1 MTNRKEELDRGYRN
15 PLDVVAGMLIGAAA
29 GAAAMLLL
37 APRSG
42 RDTRTQ
48 IKDKFIELRERGTE
62 MVDDTLA
69 QVRESTGKIARGG
82 REKAAELKEQGQ
94 ELLAEQLER
103 VSAAAQAGK
112 RAVQSS

>member
-1 MTNRKEELDRGYRN
+1 MASTKQEMENGNRS
-15 PLDVVAGMLIGAAA
+15 PLDIVAGMLIGAAA

-48 IKDKFIELRERGTE
+48 IKGKFIELRERGTAI
-62 MVDDTLA
+62 VDDTLT
-69 QVRESTGKIARGG
+69 QVRESTGRIARDG
-82 REKAAELKEQGQ
+82 RDKAMELKEQGQ

>member
-1 MTNRKEELDRGYRN
+1 
-15 PLDVVAGMLIGAAA
+15 
-29 GAAAMLLL
+29 LL

-48 IKDKFIELRERGTE
+48 IKDKFIELRQRGTE
-62 MVDDTLA
+62 MVDDTLTK
-69 QVRESTGKIARGG
+69 VREGTGKIARDG

-94 ELLAEQLER
+94 DLLAEQLER